1 VTAPIPTA
9 EARYPMGGFE
19 FVAFIAALMAVNAL
33 GVDLMLPALADIG
46 RDLAIATAN
55 ERQWIVTAYI
65 FGFGLGQIV
74 YGPLTDRYG
83 RKRVLLAALA
93 AFVAAAVFAA
103 GSGSFAALLGA
114 RVLQGVTSA
123 SSRVLSVAIVRD
135 RFSGRP
141 MARTLSIAQM
151 IFFIFPILAPT
162 LGSAILAFGPWR
174 LIFYSLAG
182 YALVVLAWTTFRFAE
197 TLPVSRRIPISLAA
211 LRQSY
216 RLTLTDR
223 FSIGYAACGALT
235 FGGIVAFVS
244 ASQQIFVDEFHA
256 GDKFTILFAVCA
268 FSMGCAAFANS
279 RLVERL
285 GMRLISQSAVI
296 GLIVLSLAHVAVIA
310 SGRETLYT
318 YIPFQAL
325 SMTCIALCGTNFGAM
340 AMEPVGH
347 IAGTAS
353 SVQGFISSV
362 GAVAVASVIGQ
373 SYNGTTLPL
382 AIGYLGIGLGT
393 LALILWIEGG
403 RLFRARAA
411 A

>member
-1 VTAPIPTA
+1 VAEPTGVAPL
-9 EARYPMGGFE
+9 RYPMSGTE

-46 RDLAIATAN
+46 RDLAIPSAN
-55 ERQWIVTAYI
+55 DRQWIVTAYI
-65 FGFGLGQIV
+65 FGFGLGQII

-83 RKRVLLAALA
+83 RKRVLLGALA
-93 AFVAAAVFAA
+93 AFVAAAAFAA
-103 GSGSFAALLGA
+103 GSQSFVALLGA

-135 RFSGRP
+135 RFSGRQ

-162 LGSAILAFGPWR
+162 LGSVILSFGPWR
-174 LIFYSLAG
+174 LIFYSLGG
-182 YALVVLAWTTFRFAE
+182 YALLVLAWTSLRFAE
-197 TLPVSRRIPISLAA
+197 TLPQSRRIPISFAA

-216 RLTLTDR
+216 RQTLTDR
-223 FSIGYAACGALT
+223 FSVGYAVSGALT
-235 FGGIVAFVS
+235 FGGIVGFVS

-256 GDKFTILFAVCA
+256 GARFTLLFALCA

-279 RLVERL
+279 RMVERL
-285 GMRLISQSAVI
+285 GMRLISQSAVL
-296 GLIVLSLAHVAVIA
+296 GLIALSLAHLAVIA
-310 SGRETLYT
+310 SGHETLYT

-325 SMTCIALCGTNFGAM
+325 SLTCIALCGTNFGAM

-353 SVQGFISSV
+353 SVQGFITSV
-362 GAVAVASVIGQ
+362 GAVAVASAIGQ
-373 SYNGTTLPL
+373 SYDGTTLPL
-382 AIGYLGIGLGT
+382 AIGYLCIGVGT
-393 LALILWIEGG
+393 LALIWWIEGG
-403 RLFRARAA
+403 RLFQARAGG
-411 A
+411 